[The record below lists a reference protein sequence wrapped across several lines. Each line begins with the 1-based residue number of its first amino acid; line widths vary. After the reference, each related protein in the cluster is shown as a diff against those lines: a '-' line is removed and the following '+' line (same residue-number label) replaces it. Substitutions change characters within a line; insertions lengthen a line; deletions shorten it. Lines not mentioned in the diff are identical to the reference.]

1 MIQDDPKSSRLTRQK
16 IRAATVRYC
25 LNGKTFRVTR
35 PVNKLI
41 PVEYSKEEEDRVEL
55 SFIDDKDV
63 KNIVVF
69 S

>member
-41 PVEYSKEEEDRVEL
+41 PVECKEPDPELNEITFVEDN
-55 SFIDDKDV
+55 STQKI
-63 KNIVVF
+63 NVF
-69 S
+69 